1 MTWLLAEEPRLG
13 KAASQRW
20 WCQIWFRATGLSSN
34 RPAAPGQPSSR
45 RRIHTQDSS
54 RMPSSMPLIQW
65 TPRRG
70 GLADHHDRRCSATRS
85 AYRSFPVIA

>member
-1 MTWLLAEEPRLG
+1 MTWLFAEDPRLG

-20 WCQIWFRATGLSSN
+20 WCQIWCSATGLPSN
-34 RPAAPGQPSSR
+34 RAAAPGQPSSS

-54 RMPSSMPLIQW
+54 RMPNSMPLIQC
-65 TPRRG
+65 TPRSG
-70 GLADHHDRRCSATRS
+70 GLAAHHDRRCSATRS